1 MVNIIL
7 SDGRTEIKN
16 LTVNGTCL
24 ISDVD
29 VADELLT
36 DEKLQTITIN
46 NVEYKNITLV
56 RKWIDEDKTWI
67 ALREKTQSEL
77 DKERIAELESVNAEL
92 STTVDSILTDVLP
105 TLMGA

>member
-7 SDGRTEIKN
+7 SDGTEINN

-24 ISDVD
+24 ISDID

-46 NVEYKNITLV
+46 NVEYKNITLA

-105 TLMGA
+105 TIMGA

>member
-7 SDGRTEIKN
+7 SDGTEIKN

-24 ISDVD
+24 ISDID

-46 NVEYKNITLV
+46 EVEYKNITLA

-77 DKERIAELESVNAEL
+77 DKERIVELESVNADL
-92 STTVDSILTDVLP
+92 SATIDSILTEIIPSL
-105 TLMGA
+105 GA

>member
-24 ISDVD
+24 ISDID

-36 DEKLQTITIN
+36 DEKLHTITIN
-46 NVEYKNITLV
+46 EVEYKNITLA
-56 RKWIDEDKTWI
+56 RKWIDENKTWI

>member
-7 SDGRTEIKN
+7 SDGTEIKN
-16 LTVNGTCL
+16 LTVNGTRL

-46 NVEYKNITLV
+46 DVVYKNITLA
-56 RKWIDEDKTWI
+56 RKWIDENKTWI

-105 TLMGA
+105 ALMGE

>member
-7 SDGRTEIKN
+7 SDGTEIKN
-16 LTVNGTCL
+16 LTVIGTCL

-46 NVEYKNITLV
+46 NVEYKNITLA
-56 RKWIDEDKTWI
+56 RKWIDEDKIWI

>member
-7 SDGRTEIKN
+7 SDGTDIKN

-24 ISDVD
+24 ISDID

-46 NVEYKNITLV
+46 NVEYKNITLA
-56 RKWIDEDKTWI
+56 RKWIDEDKIWI

-77 DKERIAELESVNAEL
+77 DKERISELESVNADL
-92 STTVDSILTDVLP
+92 SATIDSILTEILP
-105 TLMGA
+105 SLGA

>member
-24 ISDVD
+24 ISDID

-36 DEKLQTITIN
+36 DEKLHTITIN
-46 NVEYKNITLV
+46 EVEYKNITLA

>member
-7 SDGRTEIKN
+7 SDGTEIKN

-46 NVEYKNITLV
+46 NVEYKNITLA
-56 RKWIDEDKTWI
+56 RKWIDENKTWI

-77 DKERIAELESVNAEL
+77 DKERIAELESVNADL
-92 STTVDSILTDVLP
+92 SATIDSILTEILP
-105 TLMGA
+105 SL

>member
-1 MVNIIL
+1 MINIIL
-7 SDGRTEIKN
+7 SDGTEIKN

-46 NVEYKNITLV
+46 NVEYKNITLA
-56 RKWIDEDKTWI
+56 RKWIDEDKIWI

-77 DKERIAELESVNAEL
+77 DKERIAELESVNVDL
-92 STTVDSILTDVLP
+92 SATIDSILTEILP
-105 TLMGA
+105 SLGA

>member
-7 SDGRTEIKN
+7 SDGTEIKN

-24 ISDVD
+24 ISDID

-46 NVEYKNITLV
+46 EVEYKNITIA

-77 DKERIAELESVNAEL
+77 DKERIVELESVNADL
-92 STTVDSILTDVLP
+92 SATIDSILTEIIPSL
-105 TLMGA
+105 GA

>member
-46 NVEYKNITLV
+46 EVDYKNITLA

-77 DKERIAELESVNAEL
+77 DKERISELESVNADL
-92 STTVDSILTDVLP
+92 SATIDSILTEILP
-105 TLMGA
+105 SLGA

>member
-7 SDGRTEIKN
+7 SDGTEIKN

-24 ISDVD
+24 ISDID

-46 NVEYKNITLV
+46 DVVYKNITLA

-67 ALREKTQSEL
+67 ALREKTQNEL
-77 DKERIAELESVNAEL
+77 DKERIAELESVNVDL
-92 STTVDSILTDVLP
+92 SATIDSILTEILP
-105 TLMGA
+105 SLGA

>member
-7 SDGRTEIKN
+7 SDGTEIKN

-24 ISDVD
+24 ISDID

-46 NVEYKNITLV
+46 NVEYKNITLA
-56 RKWIDEDKTWI
+56 RKWIDEDKIWI

-77 DKERIAELESVNAEL
+77 DKERIAELESVNADL
-92 STTVDSILTDVLP
+92 SATIDSILTEILP
-105 TLMGA
+105 SLVA

>member
-7 SDGRTEIKN
+7 SDGTEIKN

-46 NVEYKNITLV
+46 EVEYKNITLA
-56 RKWIDEDKTWI
+56 RKWIDENKTWI
-67 ALREKTQSEL
+67 ALREKTQNEL
-77 DKERIAELESVNAEL
+77 DKERIAELESVNADL
-92 STTVDSILTDVLP
+92 SATIDSILTEILP
-105 TLMGA
+105 SLGA

>member
-7 SDGRTEIKN
+7 SDGTEIKN

-24 ISDVD
+24 ISDID

-46 NVEYKNITLV
+46 DVVYKNITLA
-56 RKWIDEDKTWI
+56 RKWIDEYKTWI
-67 ALREKTQSEL
+67 AFREKTQSEL
-77 DKERIAELESVNAEL
+77 DKERIAELESVNADL
-92 STTVDSILTDVLP
+92 SATIDSILTEILP
-105 TLMGA
+105 SLGA

>member
-24 ISDVD
+24 ISDID

-36 DEKLQTITIN
+36 DEKLHTITIN
-46 NVEYKNITLV
+46 EVEYKNITLA

-77 DKERIAELESVNAEL
+77 DNERIAELESVNAEL

>member
-7 SDGRTEIKN
+7 SDGTEINN

-24 ISDVD
+24 ISDID

-46 NVEYKNITLV
+46 NVEYKNITLA

>member
-7 SDGRTEIKN
+7 SDGTEIKN

-24 ISDVD
+24 ISDTD

-36 DEKLQTITIN
+36 DEMLQTITIN
-46 NVEYKNITLV
+46 EVEYKNITLA

-77 DKERIAELESVNAEL
+77 DKERIAELESVNVDL
-92 STTVDSILTDVLP
+92 SATIDSILTEIIPSL
-105 TLMGA
+105 GA

>member
-7 SDGRTEIKN
+7 SDGTEIKN

-24 ISDVD
+24 ISDID

-36 DEKLQTITIN
+36 DEKLHTITIN
-46 NVEYKNITLV
+46 EVEYKNITLA

-67 ALREKTQSEL
+67 ALREKTQNEL
-77 DKERIAELESVNAEL
+77 DKERIAELESVNADL
-92 STTVDSILTDVLP
+92 SATIDSILTEILP
-105 TLMGA
+105 SLGA

>member
-7 SDGRTEIKN
+7 SDGTEIKN

-24 ISDVD
+24 ISDTD

-46 NVEYKNITLV
+46 EVEYKNITLA

-67 ALREKTQSEL
+67 ALRGKTQSEL
-77 DKERIAELESVNAEL
+77 DKERIAELESVNADL
-92 STTVDSILTDVLP
+92 SATIDSILTEILP
-105 TLMGA
+105 SLGA

>member
-7 SDGRTEIKN
+7 SDGTEIKN

-24 ISDVD
+24 ISDID

-36 DEKLQTITIN
+36 DEKLHTITIN
-46 NVEYKNITLV
+46 EVEYKNITLA
-56 RKWIDEDKTWI
+56 RKWIDEYKTWI

-77 DKERIAELESVNAEL
+77 DKERITELESVNADL
-92 STTVDSILTDVLP
+92 SATIDSILTEILP
-105 TLMGA
+105 SLGA

>member
-7 SDGRTEIKN
+7 SDGTEIKN

-36 DEKLQTITIN
+36 DEKLHTITIN
-46 NVEYKNITLV
+46 EVGYKNITLA

>member
-7 SDGRTEIKN
+7 SDGTEIKN

-24 ISDVD
+24 ISDTD

-46 NVEYKNITLV
+46 EVEYKNITLA

-77 DKERIAELESVNAEL
+77 DKERIAELESVNADL
-92 STTVDSILTDVLP
+92 SATIDSILTEIIPSL
-105 TLMGA
+105 GA

>member
-16 LTVNGTCL
+16 LTVNETCL

-36 DEKLQTITIN
+36 DEKLHTITIN
-46 NVEYKNITLV
+46 EVGYKNITLA

>member
-7 SDGRTEIKN
+7 SDGTEIKN

-46 NVEYKNITLV
+46 EAEYKNITLA

-77 DKERIAELESVNAEL
+77 DKERIAELESVNADL
-92 STTVDSILTDVLP
+92 SATIDSILTEILP
-105 TLMGA
+105 SLGA

>member
-7 SDGRTEIKN
+7 SDGRTEINN

-24 ISDVD
+24 ISDID

-46 NVEYKNITLV
+46 NVEYKNITLA

>member
-7 SDGRTEIKN
+7 SDGTEIKN

-24 ISDVD
+24 ISDID

-46 NVEYKNITLV
+46 NVEYKNITLA

-77 DKERIAELESVNAEL
+77 DKERIAELESVNADL
-92 STTVDSILTDVLP
+92 SETIDSILTEILP
-105 TLMGA
+105 SLGA

>member
-7 SDGRTEIKN
+7 SDGTEIKN
-16 LTVNGTCL
+16 LTVNGRCL
-24 ISDVD
+24 ISDID

-46 NVEYKNITLV
+46 EVEYKNITLA

-77 DKERIAELESVNAEL
+77 DKERIAEL

>member
-7 SDGRTEIKN
+7 SDGAEIKN

-24 ISDVD
+24 ISDTD

-46 NVEYKNITLV
+46 EVEYKNITLA

-77 DKERIAELESVNAEL
+77 DKERIAFRSA
-92 STTVDSILTDVLP
+92 LP
-105 TLMGA
+105 DQKRIA

>member
-7 SDGRTEIKN
+7 SDGTEIKN

-24 ISDVD
+24 ISDID

-46 NVEYKNITLV
+46 EVEYKNITLA
-56 RKWIDEDKTWI
+56 RKWIDEDKIWI

-77 DKERIAELESVNAEL
+77 DKERIAELESVNADISE
-92 STTVDSILTDVLP
+92 TIDSILTEILP
-105 TLMGA
+105 SLGA

>member
-7 SDGRTEIKN
+7 SDGTEIKN
-16 LTVNGTCL
+16 LTINGTCL
-24 ISDVD
+24 ISDTD

-36 DEKLQTITIN
+36 DDKLQIITIN
-46 NVEYKNITLV
+46 EVEYKNITLA

-77 DKERIAELESVNAEL
+77 DKERIAELESVNADL
-92 STTVDSILTDVLP
+92 SATIDSILTEIIPSL
-105 TLMGA
+105 GA